1 MHTAYRMLENPHYS
15 ILYTHILEKGKSYI
29 FEKSTSMK
37 LRERWLPSLQ
47 IPECLHRIL
56 ENLWVI
62 LYFKKPLIV
71 DSICLR
77 IHEFRSISRKVYVS
91 GFIWIEYI
99 QVWIL
104 PLEKSNNLVSISLT
118 IHKFWIPYP
127 WKSTSVDSLFF

>member
-1 MHTAYRMLENPHYS
+1 MDSVCLK
-15 ILYTHILEKGKSYI
+15 IHIIRFYIPIFLKKGNRI
-29 FEKSTSMK
+29 F
-37 LRERWLPSLQ
+37 LRN
-47 IPECLHRIL
+47 LHPW
-56 ENLWVI
+56 N
-62 LYFKKPLIV
+62 YASV
-71 DSICLR
+71 DSQAFKSQSVYIVFLK
-77 IHEFRSISRKVYVS
+77 IYELFYILKNPWLWIPYVWEFTSLDSISRKVYVS